1 MAYAFTDD
9 TIQAV
14 VEHMNGDHGDDQLAI
29 VRAHGRPSAATAT
42 LVTIGADGLAF
53 DVQDAAGAQVPTRR
67 MTVPWPMPIEQRSD
81 IRRAVVML
89 MPRVHPGEPIAGAPN

>member
-1 MAYAFTDD
+1 MAFSFTEDV
-9 TIQAV
+9 ASGV
-14 VEHMNGDHGDDQLAI
+14 VAHMNGDHGDDQLAI
-29 VRAHGRPSAATAT
+29 VRAHGAPSAASAT

-53 DVQDAAGAQVPTRR
+53 DVQDAAGAHESTRR

-89 MPRVHPGEPIAGAPN
+89 MPRAHDGEPLAGAPG